1 MYKIAEYDLEQ
12 IGRNGMGSVRCKV
25 TGFWSGD
32 SITLYVSRDYGGGWK
47 ITVSNSSGGRDTDEI
62 ADDMVAYKNYAAALE
77 AMCDVGN
84 MIKMNV
90 PVLEAA
96 LEAQRAIDRAER
108 EAEKAAQAAAYEAD
122 ERLGDV
128 AATLLV
134 DDMAATGK
142 PVRAFRRADNWAI
155 EVTVARREKTKF
167 YHAGST
173 ISKKDLIAKLAEYS
187 HRTAFFQESQQAA

>member
-12 IGRNGMGSVRCKV
+12 IGRNGMGSIRCKV

-32 SITLYVSRDYGGGWK
+32 SVTLYASRDFGRGWK
-47 ITVSNSSGGRDTDEI
+47 FTISNSSGGRDTDEV
-62 ADDMVAYKNYAAALE
+62 ADDMDAYKNFAAAMD
-77 AMCDVGN
+77 AMCDVGK
-84 MIKMNV
+84 MLKMNV

-96 LEAQRAIDRAER
+96 YEAQREADRAAFA
-108 EAEKAAQAAAYEAD
+108 AEKAAHAAAFEAD

-134 DDMAATGK
+134 DEMATTGK
-142 PVRAFRRADNWAI
+142 SVRAFRRADNWAI

-173 ISKKDLIAKLAEYS
+173 ISKKELIAKLAEYS
-187 HRTAFFQESQQAA
+187 HRTAISE

>member
-12 IGRNGMGSVRCKV
+12 IGRNGMGSIRCKV

-32 SITLYVSRDYGGGWK
+32 SITLHATRDFGRGWK
-47 ITVSNSSGGRDTDEI
+47 FTISNSSGGRDTDEV
-62 ADDMVAYKNYAAALE
+62 ADDMDAYKNFAAAMD

-84 MIKMNV
+84 WLKVNV
-90 PVLEAA
+90 RAMDAA
-96 LEAQRAIDRAER
+96 YEAQREADRDAFA
-108 EAEKAAQAAAYEAD
+108 AEKAAAAAAFEAD

-134 DDMAATGK
+134 DEMATTGK
-142 PVRAFRRADNWAI
+142 SVRAFRRASSWAI

-173 ISKKDLIAKLAEYS
+173 ISKKELIAKLAEYS
-187 HRTAFFQESQQAA
+187 HRTAISE